1 MSLAKAKG
9 KVMNLENFASKYI
22 RELRQN
28 SNLSTEYI
36 DESMRPFLQPDT
48 PEMIAATTLD
58 SPLPKYKLLHEL
70 DLQDTLPLFN
80 SILIYRILKKTY
92 DSRPDIVG
100 VIISRKAT
108 NKNITED
115 EIIGCGASDWSY
127 SMRINDSLTAEI
139 RSMFNNTRL
148 KLRFWSCCTLD
159 DENAKKEYGRSMADF
174 FNDFNEILE
183 NNLHLFE
190 EKALKSKHH
199 KSTVLNI
206 FAEKYKAAET
216 LLLFAD
222 TFDLKPQKVQLK
234 FEENPEVLSTGAIYL
249 SSAIFFIIALESLVN
264 TLYSLL
270 IKKEFDSRDYERITI
285 KSDLDLRLLTMHLF
299 CNGFKSQIISPQ
311 TELWNNMLKLREFRN
326 TVIHGNITDDDKVH
340 AIIEDHIMFFYG
352 PTRDY
357 RGKSAE
363 KKAEN
368 RFPVT
373 MPQITKKVVLTIKE
387 IVDEIVKS
395 IITAMDDETRNWVEG
410 WIKKLVIL
418 QDHCNR
424 S

>member
-1 MSLAKAKG
+1 
-9 KVMNLENFASKYI
+9 MNLEKFASKYK
-22 RELRQN
+22 REPRQN
-28 SNLSTEYI
+28 SNLSSEYI

-48 PEMIAATTLD
+48 PELVAATTLD

-70 DLQDTLPLFN
+70 DLQDTLPCFN
-80 SILIYRILKKTY
+80 SILIYRILKKMY
-92 DSRPDIVG
+92 DNPDIVG
-100 VIISRKAT
+100 VLISRKVT

-148 KLRFWSCCTLD
+148 KLRFWSCCTPD
-159 DENAKKEYGRSMADF
+159 DENAKKEYGRSMAGF
-174 FNDFNEILE
+174 FNDFNKILE

-190 EKALKSKHH
+190 ENALKSNHH
-199 KSTVLNI
+199 KSTVPNI

-222 TFDLKPQKVQLK
+222 TFDLKAPKIQLK
-234 FEENPEVLSTGAIYL
+234 VWEMPAVSSTGAIYL

-264 TLYSLL
+264 LLYSRLL
-270 IKKEFDSRDYERITI
+270 KKEFVSRDYERITI

-311 TELWNNMLKLREFRN
+311 AELWKNMLNLRDFRN
-326 TVIHGNITDDDKVH
+326 NVIHGNITDEHKVYS
-340 AIIEDHIMFFYG
+340 IIEDKFMFFYG
-352 PTRDY
+352 PTTDY

-363 KKAEN
+363 KKAEKQ
-368 RFPVT
+368 FPVT
-373 MPQITKKVVLTIKE
+373 MPQMTKKIVFSIKE

-395 IITAMDDETRNWVEG
+395 IITAMDDKTRNWVEG
-410 WIKKLVIL
+410 WIKELVIL

>member
-1 MSLAKAKG
+1 
-9 KVMNLENFASKYI
+9 MNLEKFVSKYK
-22 RELRQN
+22 REPRQN
-28 SNLSTEYI
+28 SNLSPEYI
-36 DESMRPFLQPDT
+36 DESMRPYLQPDT
-48 PEMIAATTLD
+48 PEMVAATTLD

-70 DLQDTLPLFN
+70 DLQDTLPCFN
-80 SILIYRILKKTY
+80 SILIYRILKKMY
-92 DSRPDIVG
+92 DNPDIVG
-100 VIISRKAT
+100 VLISRKAT
-108 NKNITED
+108 NKNIPED

-127 SMRINDSLTAEI
+127 SMRINDSLAAEI

-148 KLRFWSCCTLD
+148 KLRFWSCCTPD
-159 DENAKKEYGRSMADF
+159 DENAKKEYGRSMAGF
-174 FNDFNEILE
+174 FNDFNKILE

-190 EKALKSKHH
+190 ENALKSNHH
-199 KSTVLNI
+199 KSTVPNI

-222 TFDLKPQKVQLK
+222 TFDLKAPKIQLK
-234 FEENPEVLSTGAIYL
+234 VWEMPAVSSTGAIYL

-264 TLYSLL
+264 LLYSRLL
-270 IKKEFDSRDYERITI
+270 KKEFVSRDYERITI

-311 TELWNNMLKLREFRN
+311 AELWKNMLNLRDFRN
-326 TVIHGNITDDDKVH
+326 NVIHGNITDEHKFYSIV
-340 AIIEDHIMFFYG
+340 EDNIMFFYG
-352 PTRDY
+352 PDIDY

-395 IITAMDDETRNWVEG
+395 IITAMDDKTRNWVEG
-410 WIKKLVIL
+410 WIKELVIL

>member
-1 MSLAKAKG
+1 
-9 KVMNLENFASKYI
+9 MNLEKFASKYK
-22 RELRQN
+22 REPRQN
-28 SNLSTEYI
+28 SNLSSEYI

-48 PEMIAATTLD
+48 PEMIAAITLE

-80 SILIYRILKKTY
+80 SILIYRILKKMY
-92 DSRPDIVG
+92 DSLPDIVG
-100 VIISRKAT
+100 VIISRKST
-108 NKNITED
+108 NKNITKD

-127 SMRINDSLTAEI
+127 SMRINNSLTAEI

-148 KLRFWSCCTLD
+148 KLRFWSCCTPD

-174 FNDFNEILE
+174 FNDFNKILE
-183 NNLHLFE
+183 KNLHLFE
-190 EKALKSKHH
+190 EKALKSNHH
-199 KSTVLNI
+199 KSTVPNI

-222 TFDLKPQKVQLK
+222 TFDLKAPKRQLK
-234 FEENPEVLSTGAIYL
+234 VGDMPAVSSTGAIYL

-270 IKKEFDSRDYERITI
+270 IKDEFNAEQGERITI
-285 KSDLDLRLLTMHLF
+285 KADLDMRLFTIHLF
-299 CNGFKSQIISPQ
+299 CNGFKLQIISPH
-311 TELWNNMLKLREFRN
+311 TEPWKNMVKLRDFRN
-326 TVIHGNITDDDKVH
+326 NVIHGNITDEHKFYSIV
-340 AIIEDHIMFFYG
+340 EDNIMFFYG
-352 PTRDY
+352 PDIDY

-395 IITAMDDETRNWVEG
+395 IISAMDDETKNWVEG
-410 WIKKLVIL
+410 WIKEIVIL
-418 QDHCNR
+418 KDHCNR
-424 S
+424 HSCS

>member
-1 MSLAKAKG
+1 MK
-9 KVMNLENFASKYI
+9 LEKFASKYK
-22 RELRQN
+22 REPRQN
-28 SNLSTEYI
+28 SNLSSEYI

-190 EKALKSKHH
+190 EKALKSNHH

-352 PTRDY
+352 PTLDY

-363 KKAEN
+363 KKAEKQ
-368 RFPVT
+368 FPVT
-373 MPQITKKVVLTIKE
+373 MPQVTKTIVLSIKE

-395 IITAMDDETRNWVEG
+395 IISAMDDETKNWVKG
-410 WIKKLVIL
+410 WMKELVIPPL
-418 QDHCNR
+418 Q
-424 S
+424 

>member
-1 MSLAKAKG
+1 
-9 KVMNLENFASKYI
+9 MNSEKFASKYK
-22 RELRQN
+22 RERRQN
-28 SNLSTEYI
+28 SNLSPEYI
-36 DESMRPFLQPDT
+36 DENMRPFLQPDT
-48 PEMIAATTLD
+48 PELVAATTLD
-58 SPLPKYKLLHEL
+58 SPLPKYKLLNEL
-70 DLQDTLPLFN
+70 DLQDTLPCFN
-80 SILIYRILKKTY
+80 SILIYRILKKVY
-92 DSRPDIVG
+92 DNSDIVG
-100 VIISRKAT
+100 VLISRKAT

-115 EIIGCGASDWSY
+115 EIIGYGASDWSY

-148 KLRFWSCCTLD
+148 KLRFWSCCTPD

-174 FNDFNEILE
+174 FNDFNKILE

-190 EKALKSKHH
+190 ENALKSNHH
-199 KSTVLNI
+199 KSTVPNI

-222 TFDLKPQKVQLK
+222 TFDLKAPKIQLK
-234 FEENPEVLSTGAIYL
+234 VWEMPAVSSTGAIYL

-264 TLYSLL
+264 LLYSRLL
-270 IKKEFDSRDYERITI
+270 KKEFVSRDYERITI

-311 TELWNNMLKLREFRN
+311 AELWKNMLNLRDFRN
-326 TVIHGNITDDDKVH
+326 NVIHGNITDEHKFYSIV
-340 AIIEDHIMFFYG
+340 EDNIMFFYG
-352 PTRDY
+352 PDIDY

-368 RFPVT
+368 RFQVT

-395 IITAMDDETRNWVEG
+395 IITAMDDETKNWVEG
-410 WIKKLVIL
+410 WIKELVIL
-418 QDHCNR
+418 KDYCNR
-424 S
+424 HSCA